1 MMHTA
6 TTKKINIVHTTN
18 KTNIAHASTSNKTR
32 TNKLRNECGDMVY
45 FSSPL
50 EGVKFRFRN
59 AREGSMEERR
69 SEQSLDRIDHSLFS
83 PPPDFFGYCG
93 VSVEDF
99 TKSMVCPFY
108 RSLLTSGCKDPFFE
122 ILCFLR
128 TLCRWRGS
136 LCK

>member
-83 PPPDFFGYCG
+83 PPSRLLWILWGYCG
-93 VSVEDF
+93 GLHKVYGL
-99 TKSMVCPFY
+99 P
-108 RSLLTSGCKDPFFE
+108 
-122 ILCFLR
+122 ILSQSPNI
-128 TLCRWRGS
+128 WM
-136 LCK
+136 